1 MSSMSLTDSQDLL
14 AAAEHLPSGATL
26 VIHEFSWEDYEQ
38 LLEALGERPGLRIS
52 YDSGRLEILTTS
64 ARRENYGRTVDRI
77 VYAFSELRG
86 LNLQNY
92 GSATWKSKALGRG
105 VEPDACY
112 YVKNVDRVM
121 GEDDI
126 RLETH
131 PPPDIAVEIDIT
143 NSSLTK
149 LSIYAALSVP
159 EIWRYDGRAFTF
171 YTLAKGKYLEI
182 PESDQLPGLT
192 GPMLLEALEDC
203 RTRGPIVA
211 LKAFRR
217 RVRATKR

>member
-1 MSSMSLTDSQDLL
+1 MPSMSLTTSQDVL

-26 VIHEFSWEDYEQ
+26 VIHEFNWDDYEQ
-38 LLEALGERPGLRIS
+38 LLEALSKRPGLRVS
-52 YDSGRLEILTTS
+52 YDSGRLEILSTS
-64 ARRENYGRTVDRI
+64 ALHENFSRTVDLI
-77 VYAFSELRG
+77 TYTFAELRG

-92 GSATWKSKALGRG
+92 GSATWKSKALGKG

-112 YVKNVDRVM
+112 YVENVGRVL
-121 GEDDI
+121 GEEDI

-143 NSSLTK
+143 NSSLRK

-171 YTLAKGKYLEI
+171 YTLREGKYLEI
-182 PESDQLPGLT
+182 AESAQLPDLT
-192 GPMLLEALEDC
+192 GSMLLEALEDC

-217 RVRATKR
+217 LLRAAKR